1 MEILVIL
8 LLILLNGLFAMSEIA
23 LISARRSN
31 LEMQAR
37 QGSAGARQAL
47 KLAKDPDR
55 FLSTVQI
62 GITLIGILTGIYSGD
77 TLAAKFGGELARLGI
92 PLRTA
97 PVTAQV
103 TIVIA
108 VTYLTIIFGELVPK
122 RIGMNAAERAA
133 KIVAQPM
140 RLLSVA
146 ASPFVWLLSE
156 ARRASPACWACN
168 GPRAR
173 SPRRKSVRSSR
184 KAPRTARC
192 RRSNS
197 RSWAASSRWATAP
210 WSRS

>member
-97 PVTAQV
+97 TVTAQV

-133 KIVAQPM
+133 KIVARPM

-146 ASPFVWLLSE
+146 ASPFV
-156 ARRASPACWACN
+156 SPACWACN

>member
-77 TLAAKFGGELARLGI
+77 TLATKFGSDLARLGI

-97 PVTAQV
+97 TITAQI
-103 TIVIA
+103 TIIIV

-133 KIVAQPM
+133 KIVARPM
-140 RLLSVA
+140 RWLSIV
-146 ASPFVWLLSE
+146 ASPFVWLLSKSTSGITRLK
-156 ARRASPACWACN
+156 AK
-168 GPRAR
+168 
-173 SPRRKSVRSSR
+173 SPRRKSARLSR
-184 KAPRTARC
+184 KAPKTERC
-192 RRSNS
+192 RKSNS
-197 RSWAASSRWATAP
+197 RSWDASSRWATAR